1 MIIHW
6 KMKVMVNNFF
16 HRKKRLLLIY
26 CTYYTLTL
34 FNWVERQVTDSQQA
48 GMSQSYSQSETG
60 ITARYLKI
68 TLSSFGQYNEIF
80 NFILGTVIL
89 LNCFVRLTWGLNW
102 LTCDLSDQTLSWQ
115 ISRLHHCD
123 LMWFVMWNIA
133 ITLCV
138 GGFCPVNRRKGTKIV
153 AWFNWK

>member
-1 MIIHW
+1 
-6 KMKVMVNNFF
+6 MKVMVNNFF

-89 LNCFVRLTWGLNW
+89 LNCFVRLTWGLN
-102 LTCDLSDQTLSWQ
+102 
-115 ISRLHHCD
+115 
-123 LMWFVMWNIA
+123 
-133 ITLCV
+133 
-138 GGFCPVNRRKGTKIV
+138 
-153 AWFNWK
+153 